1 MPENAYEMPCER
13 FISRGAG
20 SLTNAEL
27 LAIILRTGTKGVSA
41 VELSRRILSLTGED
55 GDALRSLCSLSMED
69 LRALPGIGEVKAVK
83 ILALAEISRR
93 IAAEKAREHLE
104 FTTSSSVAACYM
116 EQMRHE
122 RQERAIILLLDSR
135 MSLIREETLSVGTI
149 NMTLISPRDV
159 FERALKCGAVSFV
172 LLHNHPSGDPT
183 PSDEDI
189 RITGRIKRAGEL
201 LDIILLDHIII
212 GDLCY
217 ASLGELGYL

>member
-27 LAIILRTGTKGVSA
+27 LAVILRTGTKGVSA
-41 VELSRRILSLTGED
+41 VDLARKILSLGGED
-55 GDALRSLCSLSMED
+55 ENSLCSLCSLSLED
-69 LRALPGIGEVKAVK
+69 LRAVSGIGDVKAVK
-83 ILALAEISRR
+83 ILALSEISRR
-93 IAAEKAREHLE
+93 IAVEKAKERLA
-104 FTTSSSVAACYM
+104 FKNPSSVAAFYM

-122 RQERAIILLLDSR
+122 KRERAVILLLDSR
-135 MSLIREETLSVGTI
+135 CSLIREETLSVGTV
-149 NMTLISPRDV
+149 NMTLISPRDIFV
-159 FERALKCGAVSFV
+159 RALGCGAVSFV

-189 RITGRIKRAGEL
+189 RITERIKKAGEL